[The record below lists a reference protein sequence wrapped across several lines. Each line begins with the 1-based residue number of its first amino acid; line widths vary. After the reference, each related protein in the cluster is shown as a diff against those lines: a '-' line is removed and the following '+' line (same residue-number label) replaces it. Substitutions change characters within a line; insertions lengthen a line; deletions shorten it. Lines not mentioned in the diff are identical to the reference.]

1 MVTTTTITITQKGK
15 RQPSYTFS
23 TTRRLSEE
31 QVHDIVVNDGLIGL
45 DPTKCEVNVFFNT
58 SES

>member
-15 RQPSYTFS
+15 RQPSYKFS
-23 TTRRLSEE
+23 TNRRLNEE

-45 DPTKCEVNVFFNT
+45 DPAKCEVNVFFDT
-58 SES
+58 KES

>member
-15 RQPSYTFS
+15 RQPSYTFKAN
-23 TTRRLSEE
+23 RRLNEE
-31 QVHDIVVNDGLIGL
+31 EVHDIVQKDGLIGL

-58 SES
+58 KES